1 MSGRLVGRDS
11 FVKCLFSDPSGTF
24 VGFLWPGQ
32 YRKENSMLSD
42 EFLVITEGPRIFV
55 EVWMIG
61 VKADDIQM
69 KSNNDW

>member
-1 MSGRLVGRDS
+1 
-11 FVKCLFSDPSGTF
+11 
-24 VGFLWPGQ
+24 
-32 YRKENSMLSD
+32 MLSD